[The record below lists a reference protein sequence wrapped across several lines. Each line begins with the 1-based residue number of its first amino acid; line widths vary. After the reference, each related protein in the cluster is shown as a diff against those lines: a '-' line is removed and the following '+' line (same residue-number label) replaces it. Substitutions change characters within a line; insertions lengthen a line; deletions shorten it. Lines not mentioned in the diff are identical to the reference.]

1 MSSDMENTVI
11 KLFIDAMELSGVSS
25 PNKISNGKG
34 HQTFQTIKHSKNIS
48 RNRPRIYSNLTL
60 SFRKINILKVDDPVK
75 VLAIGLT
82 ETYSHMAPWHVIM
95 GQSFGASITYQL
107 DAGRHPRPKAL

>member
-1 MSSDMENTVI
+1 MRFPDGHFVR
-11 KLFIDAMELSGVSS
+11 
-25 PNKISNGKG
+25 IS
-34 HQTFQTIKHSKNIS
+34 
-48 RNRPRIYSNLTL
+48 YTL
-60 SFRKINILKVDDPVK
+60 PPPYKVNDPSK

-107 DAGRHPRPKAL
+107 DAGKFMELYRVFLSSRIRC

>member
-1 MSSDMENTVI
+1 MSCVTR
-11 KLFIDAMELSGVSS
+11 SS
-25 PNKISNGKG
+25 QEC
-34 HQTFQTIKHSKNIS
+34 HQKNSWRSATWRPVTSESKVN
-48 RNRPRIYSNLTL
+48 
-60 SFRKINILKVDDPVK
+60 DPLK

-107 DAGRHPRPKAL
+107 DAGKFIEPNGMFS

>member
-1 MSSDMENTVI
+1 M
-11 KLFIDAMELSGVSS
+11 LQCELCYRKNSWRSATWRPVTSE
-25 PNKISNGKG
+25 
-34 HQTFQTIKHSKNIS
+34 SKVN
-48 RNRPRIYSNLTL
+48 
-60 SFRKINILKVDDPVK
+60 DPLK

-107 DAGRHPRPKAL
+107 DAGKFTKWDVQLKSASKIRELEIEQTTHLYHTWLPHLIFSLI

>member
-1 MSSDMENTVI
+1 MSYRGNLDESVFEIMMWTI
-11 KLFIDAMELSGVSS
+11 KYGPYYNIVDISVQYGIVSIM
-25 PNKISNGKG
+25 ISNAL
-34 HQTFQTIKHSKNIS
+34 SPIS
-48 RNRPRIYSNLTL
+48 LY
-60 SFRKINILKVDDPVK
+60 KVNNPLK

-107 DAGRHPRPKAL
+107 DAGKFLELHRVFY

>member
-1 MSSDMENTVI
+1 MHFHLNDDT
-11 KLFIDAMELSGVSS
+11 
-25 PNKISNGKG
+25 P
-34 HQTFQTIKHSKNIS
+34 
-48 RNRPRIYSNLTL
+48 TL
-60 SFRKINILKVDDPVK
+60 VPTYKVNDPSK

-107 DAGRHPRPKAL
+107 DAGKFVNLYRAIYRVFLSSRI

>member
-1 MSSDMENTVI
+1 MVPIM
-11 KLFIDAMELSGVSS
+11 
-25 PNKISNGKG
+25 ISNALS
-34 HQTFQTIKHSKNIS
+34 SKEGCDFPNMTY
-48 RNRPRIYSNLTL
+48 PTL
-60 SFRKINILKVDDPVK
+60 VFPLKVNDPSK

-107 DAGRHPRPKAL
+107 DAGKFLKLHIGCMYIYSV

>member
-1 MSSDMENTVI
+1 M
-11 KLFIDAMELSGVSS
+11 
-25 PNKISNGKG
+25 ISNALSSEEGCVFLMVISYEFRTR
-34 HQTFQTIKHSKNIS
+34 QYRYDEMKH
-48 RNRPRIYSNLTL
+48 PTVVPPY
-60 SFRKINILKVDDPVK
+60 KVNDPSK

-107 DAGRHPRPKAL
+107 DAGTFMKL

>member
-1 MSSDMENTVI
+1 MSPEVLKSVI
-11 KLFIDAMELSGVSS
+11 RRTRGAVLPGTSVTSE
-25 PNKISNGKG
+25 
-34 HQTFQTIKHSKNIS
+34 SKVN
-48 RNRPRIYSNLTL
+48 
-60 SFRKINILKVDDPVK
+60 DPLK

-107 DAGRHPRPKAL
+107 DAGKFIEPNAAEICFKNSRI

>member
-34 HQTFQTIKHSKNIS
+34 HQTFQTIKHLKNI
-48 RNRPRIYSNLTL
+48 YNLTL
-60 SFRKINILKVDDPVK
+60 SFRKINILKVDDPFK

-107 DAGRHPRPKAL
+107 DAGRSLYQKFHKTCRFES